1 MKIYNF
7 HTRDGKDIALAFNS
21 SIFTAVKM
29 KHGVILDQEIMKNP
43 YNHAVLTTVMSKMHE
58 KACQVKEIEPQFSE
72 DEIRNSLDIDEMLYI
87 YTMLCIER
95 NKIISTSL
103 KPEN

>member
-7 HTRDGKDIALAFNS
+7 HTRDGKDISLAFNS
-21 SIFTAVKM
+21 AIFMAVKM
-29 KHGVILDQEIMKNP
+29 KHGLILDQEVMKNP
-43 YNHAVLTTVMSKMHE
+43 YNQPVLTTVITKMHE
-58 KACQVKEIEPQFSE
+58 KACQLKGQEPQFSE
-72 DEIRNSLDIDEMLYI
+72 EEIKNSLDIDEMLYI